1 MIEDRILPEAQNKL
15 ELLNVPKQVPFGH
28 ISMHISYSY
37 DGDLYHISNYLPNS
51 ILQMSSYFDL
61 SPEKYATDWAD
72 SAKILST

>member
-1 MIEDRILPEAQNKL
+1 
-15 ELLNVPKQVPFGH
+15 
-28 ISMHISYSY
+28 MHISYSY